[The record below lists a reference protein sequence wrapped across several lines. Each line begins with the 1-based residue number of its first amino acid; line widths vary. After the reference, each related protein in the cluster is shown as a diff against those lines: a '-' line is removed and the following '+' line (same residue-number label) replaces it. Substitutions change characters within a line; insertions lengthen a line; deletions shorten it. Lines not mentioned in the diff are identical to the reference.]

1 MKVLVC
7 GGRNYNNFNHVQ
19 TTLDSIHKETPIS
32 LIISGAAKGADTLG
46 EQWAKM
52 RNVPV
57 ERFPADWNEYGK
69 AAGAIRNQQMLA
81 EGRPD
86 LVVAFPG
93 GNGTLDMIRRSKRSG
108 VNVLEIKERPAARD
122 EDERLL

>member
-7 GGRNYNNFNHVQ
+7 GGRNYNDFNHVQ
-19 TTLDSIHKETPIS
+19 TTLDSLHKETTIS
-32 LIISGAAKGADTLG
+32 LVISGAARGADTLG

-93 GNGTLDMIRRSKRSG
+93 GNGTLDMIRRSKRAG
-108 VNVLEIKERPAARD
+108 VNVLQIKERPAARD